1 MTVDRFSLKNKTAII
16 TGVTKG
22 LGRAMAIALAESG
35 ADIIGIGISDMKDI
49 EKEIQK
55 KGRTLYPIYADLME
69 IENIEKVVNKINEL
83 DVSVDFLINNA
94 GITIVKDFL
103 DTEKEDWDKTININ
117 LRAVYFLTKEIS
129 KIFIKNNTKGKIINI
144 ASVLAFRGGDGVSAY
159 TISKFGV
166 NGLTKA
172 LSNELSKYNITVN
185 AIAPGFMKT
194 DNSRGLHED
203 EELSKKIIDSI
214 PLNRWGNPE
223 DLSGLVVF
231 LCSQASEFITGETI
245 VVDGGYLNN

>member
-1 MTVDRFSLKNKTAII
+1 MTIDRFSLENKTAII
-16 TGVTKG
+16 TGATKG

-35 ADIIGIGISDMKDI
+35 ADIIAIGISDMTAI
-49 EKEIQK
+49 EKEIK
-55 KGRTLYPIYADLME
+55 NCGRKFYPIYADLME
-69 IENIEKVVNKINEL
+69 IENIDKVINEIKGL
-83 DVSVDFLINNA
+83 NIQVDFLINNA

-103 DTEKEDWDKTININ
+103 DTENEDWDKTININ
-117 LRAVYFLTKEIS
+117 LRAVYFLTKEVS
-129 KIFIKNNTKGKIINI
+129 KMFIKNNTKGKIINI
-144 ASVLAFRGGDGVSAY
+144 ASVLSFRGGDGVSAY

-194 DNSRGLHED
+194 DNSKGLHEN
-203 EELSKKIIDSI
+203 EELSKKIIKTI

-223 DLSGLVVF
+223 DLSGVIVF